1 MLHRSV
7 LVLSVCRMTEITSGP
22 ELIKQYAKT
31 LPNKPGVYRMFAKDM
46 RLLYIGKAKS
56 LVKRV
61 NSYARISNQSNRI
74 VNMILQTHSMEFVT
88 TQSETEALLLEAN
101 LIKRLQP
108 KYNIL
113 LRDDKSF
120 PYILIKR
127 DHDAAQIIKHRG
139 ARKIKGDY
147 FGPFAATGA
156 VNRTISILQRA
167 FLLRTC
173 TDSYYNARSRPCLLY
188 QIKRCSAPCTGE
200 ISLDDYGQ
208 LVDQAADFLRGK
220 SNHIK
225 QEVQTK
231 MAQASKAMDYEQA
244 AFYRDRLS
252 ALTLIQS
259 DDAIDPK
266 TIVEADIFA
275 LFGQGGQV
283 AVQVFFIR
291 AGQNWG
297 NRCYY
302 PKADKSHDN
311 ADILASFIAQFYD
324 NKPCP
329 KQLIVSHKL
338 PESDLLAEALASRIG
353 YKVEIIHPQ
362 RGDKL
367 KTLNHAL
374 RNAEEALGRKLA
386 ETSSVKKL
394 LTQLGEKFGMT
405 SMPERVE
412 IYDNSHIS
420 GSSAIGAM
428 VVAGV
433 DGFLKSQYR
442 KFNFKSNITAG
453 DDYGMMREM
462 LTRRFKRM
470 LNEQDDVSKQSLVP
484 QKPDIVFVDGGKG
497 QLSVAVQVF
506 EELNISDII
515 LVGIAKGEKR
525 NAGRETFYRTDGT
538 SFMLPPKD
546 PVLYYMQRMRDEA
559 HRFAIGT
566 HRAKRSKA
574 LIKSPLDD
582 IKDIGAGRKAAL
594 LNHFGSAKAVSA
606 ASTKNIAMVKG
617 ISQKLAQQIYD
628 YFHED

>member
-1 MLHRSV
+1 
-7 LVLSVCRMTEITSGP
+7 TS
-22 ELIKQYAKT
+22 
-31 LPNKPGVYRMFAKDM
+31 
-46 RLLYIGKAKS
+46 
-56 LVKRV
+56 
-61 NSYARISNQSNRI
+61 QSNRI
-74 VNMILQTHSMEFVT
+74 VSMIMQTHSMEFVT

-127 DHDAAQIIKHRG
+127 DHKAAQIIKHRG

-147 FGPFAATGA
+147 FGPFAAAGA

-200 ISLDDYGQ
+200 ISLDKYDQ
-208 LVDQAADFLRGK
+208 LVSQAADFLRGK
-220 SNHIK
+220 SSSIK
-225 QEVQTK
+225 QEIQTK
-231 MAQASKAMDYEQA
+231 MVQASAEMEYELA
-244 AFYRDRLS
+244 AFYRDRIS
-252 ALTLIQS
+252 ALTMIQS
-259 DDAIDPK
+259 DDSVNPTTID
-266 TIVEADIFA
+266 EGDIFA

-283 AVQVFFIR
+283 AIQVFFIR

-302 PKADKSHDN
+302 PKVDKSHD
-311 ADILASFIAQFYD
+311 APEILSSFIAQFYD

-329 KQLIVSHKL
+329 KLLVVSHKL
-338 PESDLLAEALASRIG
+338 PEADLLSEALGSRIG
-353 YKVEIIHPQ
+353 HKVEIIHPK
-362 RGDKL
+362 RGDKQ
-367 KTLNHAL
+367 NMMVQAL
-374 RNAEEALGRKLA
+374 RNAEEALGRRLS
-386 ETSSVKKL
+386 ETSSQKKL
-394 LTQLGEKFGMT
+394 LTQVGEKFGMT
-405 SMPERVE
+405 EMPKRIE

-433 DGFLKSQYR
+433 EGFLKTQYR
-442 KFNFKSNITAG
+442 KFNFKEKMAAG
-453 DDYGMMREM
+453 DDYAMMREM

-470 LNEQDDVSKQSLVP
+470 LNEQDDPTKQNIIP

-497 QLSVAVQVF
+497 QLSIAVEVF
-506 EELNISDII
+506 KELNIDDII
-515 LVGIAKGEKR
+515 LVGIAKGPER
-525 NAGRETFYRTDGT
+525 NAGRETFYLPDGT
-538 SFMLPPKD
+538 NFMLPHKD

-574 LIKSPLDD
+574 LVKSPLDD
-582 IKDIGAGRKAAL
+582 IANIGAGRKKAL

-606 ASTKNIAMVKG
+606 ASAKNIALVNG
-617 ISQKLAQQIYD
+617 ISLKLAEQIYD
-628 YFHED
+628 HFHED